1 VSKLSPLLTA
11 AEWFAEVQRGAAPR
25 GVRSADAAHVE
36 TAQDGSLS
44 YVMSTSTVDR
54 PGDTIA
60 QEGWVLEAYR
70 KNPVLLFGH
79 DYSQPPV
86 GRVKS
91 VAVEGG
97 KLMGRAIEFTPKD
110 LYPFGA
116 MVGEMVR
123 GGWMNA
129 CSVGFAPTKYAYNE
143 KRGGL
148 DFLEQELLELSVV
161 PVPANSEALVGAK
174 SAGVDLSPLV
184 QLAEKRLDNDASAP
198 TWLSGEDAARVWRS
212 LSPRII
218 SVRQHEA
225 PSPAEQHAAEL
236 KALRAEV
243 AALTKFVQEARAAAP
258 VSTEPPSTQPQA
270 KAVAP
275 PAPPSAEAI
284 AKAVHQEVQRRLAE
298 ALGRITE

>member
-1 VSKLSPLLTA
+1 
-11 AEWFAEVQRGAAPR
+11 
-25 GVRSADAAHVE
+25 VRSADAAH
-36 TAQDGSLS
+36 AQAGQDGALV
-44 YVMSTSTVDR
+44 YVMSTSNVDR

-60 QEGWVLEAYR
+60 QEGWQLEGFR

-86 GRVKS
+86 GRVSS
-91 VAVEGG
+91 VSVEGG
-97 KLMGRAIEFTPKD
+97 KLMGRSIEFTPKE

-184 QLAEKRLDNDASAP
+184 ELAEKRLDDDASAP
-198 TWLSGEDAARVWRS
+198 AWLSSKDARAVWRS
-212 LSPRII
+212 LTARAVSVPASP
-218 SVRQHEA
+218 SA
-225 PSPAEQHAAEL
+225 LDAEV
-236 KALRAEV
+236 KAMRAEV
-243 AALTKFVQEARAAAP
+243 AALTKFMQETRTATPAPSPLSGAQAAA
-258 VSTEPPSTQPQA
+258 TAT
-270 KAVAP
+270 

-284 AKAVHQEVQRRLAE
+284 AKAVQQEVQRRLAE